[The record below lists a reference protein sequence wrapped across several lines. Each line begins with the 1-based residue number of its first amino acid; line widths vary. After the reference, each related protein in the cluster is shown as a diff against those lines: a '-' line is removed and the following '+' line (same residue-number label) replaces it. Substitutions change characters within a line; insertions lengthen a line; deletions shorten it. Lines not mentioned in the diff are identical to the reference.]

1 MNKLD
6 YSVSLREKGLSKNE
20 ITQEMKANDFNEAD
34 IEFYLKKSDEI
45 YINQL
50 LNNKPSKLKRKS
62 NRVFKTA
69 VLIISLL
76 LLVAVF
82 YGYARIGLIGLFI
95 FWSLVKF
102 GSYRR

>member
-1 MNKLD
+1 
-6 YSVSLREKGLSKNE
+6 
-20 ITQEMKANDFNEAD
+20 MKANGFDETD
-34 IEFYLKKSDEI
+34 IKFYLKKSDEI

-50 LNNKPSKLKRKS
+50 LNNKSPSKLKKKS
-62 NRVFKTA
+62 NRLFKTA

-82 YGYARIGLIGLFI
+82 YGYARIGLIGLFV

-102 GSYRR
+102 G